1 MHCLPQVNNLRRSRV
16 YNRVSAVRDEEVPVD
31 WRGTVKLSPPPR
43 PARKAQLQ
51 RRKSMSGLSE
61 YFPGEIL
68 PPFVA
73 RDSLTNSCFIALFI
87 AARHTSVLV
96 RAIATTPPACTP
108 PMFLGPS
115 TVAHACTRTLVWAAV
130 IDGFHPYE
138 ISGSSVRIYCE
149 QFDRLYLVLFMINPQ
164 WYSTRYSR
172 DS

>member
-1 MHCLPQVNNLRRSRV
+1 VH
-16 YNRVSAVRDEEVPVD
+16 NRISAVRDEAVSVD
-31 WRGTVKLSPPPR
+31 WRGTVKLSPLVP
-43 PARKAQLQ
+43 RKAQLQ

-96 RAIATTPPACTP
+96 RVIATTPPGVYTP
-108 PMFLGPS
+108 PTFLGLS

-164 WYSTRYSR
+164 WYSTRYSG